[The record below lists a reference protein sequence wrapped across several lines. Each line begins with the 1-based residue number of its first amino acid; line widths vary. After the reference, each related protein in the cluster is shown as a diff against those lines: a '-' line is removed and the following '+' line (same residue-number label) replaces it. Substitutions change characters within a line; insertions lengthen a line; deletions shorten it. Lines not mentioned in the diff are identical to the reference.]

1 MNEGNAAGVSYYMKD
16 SPKLSA
22 FARKRLVVVIV
33 FSIVGV
39 VALAATVPAMLLGPV
54 GGALAGY

>member
-1 MNEGNAAGVSYYMKD
+1 
-16 SPKLSA
+16 
-22 FARKRLVVVIV
+22 VIV